1 MRSRD
6 VRVTEAM
13 ASRYRAASRLPA
25 ASIFTLRPLVGP
37 GFRRVADDDQRD
49 RACCAC
55 PVADGAAHQLRVVGL
70 TSVVPMLGD
79 VIFECREI
87 CLQNTLKA

>member
-13 ASRYRAASRLPA
+13 ASRYTRAASRLPA

-37 GFRRVADDDQRD
+37 GFSRVADDDQRD

-55 PVADGAAHQLRVVGL
+55 PVADGAAHQPRVRGLR
-70 TSVVPMLGD
+70 
-79 VIFECREI
+79 R
-87 CLQNTLKA
+87 